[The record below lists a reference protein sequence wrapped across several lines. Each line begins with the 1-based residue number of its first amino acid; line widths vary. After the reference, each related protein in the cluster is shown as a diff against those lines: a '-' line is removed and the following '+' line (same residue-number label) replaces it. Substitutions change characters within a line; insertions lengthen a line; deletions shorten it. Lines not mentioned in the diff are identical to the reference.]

1 MTWCIALFTTAAD
14 AAAIVG
20 DLDEEWLCIATRD
33 GERVARRWY
42 WHQML
47 RTIAQLAVAPLRESP
62 LPFLLLG
69 ALGFGV
75 MLPLSWAVVW
85 FAGQVV
91 VRVPVYQYVP
101 ATLFW
106 WTAGMLPLPIVGTMI
121 AIVMGRRAMA
131 GALAVVS
138 AMAVWV
144 AVIDPLL
151 LISRL
156 PSDHLPGWP
165 STWPTHSPSSRSMR
179 CCFSRPRRSE
189 SLFANDG
196 LETGRRRRSR
206 PHSLCHSPRGDRAGR
221 SDCSR

>member
-14 AAAIVG
+14 AAVIVG
-20 DLDEEWLCIATRD
+20 DLDEEWRGIAARD

-75 MLPLSWAVVW
+75 MLPLSWAAVW

-101 ATLFW
+101 APLFW
-106 WTAGMLPLPIVGTMI
+106 WTAGVLPLPIVGTTI
-121 AIVMGRRAMA
+121 AIIMGRRAMA
-131 GALAVVS
+131 GALAVIS

-151 LISRL
+151 LMRRL
-156 PSDHLPGWP
+156 PSDHLPGVAEYLAH
-165 STWPTHSPSSRSMR
+165 TLFI
-179 CCFSRPRRSE
+179 FSIHALLLLSATAVGVAIRQRR
-189 SLFANDG
+189 
-196 LETGRRRRSR
+196 TRGRAPEALSA
-206 PHSLCHSPRGDRAGR
+206 P
-221 SDCSR
+221 